1 MMLDCWAAVPT
12 RRPTFSDLV
21 TRLNRF
27 VSGSNSLCDS
37 PSSANAN
44 SSPRADVELSNDTPN
59 LSQAIGCGQ
68 VQSVQTWLELQK
80 LGNYKEQFEKCGI
93 DSLEKVSNMT
103 LSDLK
108 ELGISVSFHIDRLEN
123 GIRTLKR
130 HLSTPGSPGR
140 IMRSLSVASTA
151 IVDNDVFVGNE
162 AERIEV

>member
-1 MMLDCWAAVPT
+1 MTSSV
-12 RRPTFSDLV
+12 
-21 TRLNRF
+21 LN
-27 VSGSNSLCDS
+27 
-37 PSSANAN
+37 
-44 SSPRADVELSNDTPN
+44 
-59 LSQAIGCGQ
+59 
-68 VQSVQTWLELQK
+68 
-80 LGNYKEQFEKCGI
+80 Y
-93 DSLEKVSNMT
+93 
-103 LSDLK
+103 SDLK